1 VATQYDP
8 LKSIE
13 KGYKIQWTLVGQVQY
28 SFCFA
33 MAFCATRYPNIA
45 GGLEDFG
52 GCALGEF
59 WESYQQQHLLF

>member
-1 VATQYDP
+1 MQDDP
-8 LKSIE
+8 LEPIE
-13 KGYKIQWTLVGQVQY
+13 KGYEIQWTLVDQVQY

-52 GCALGEF
+52 GCAIGEF
-59 WESYQQQHLLF
+59 WDSDHRHLIF